1 MKYFIHVLVVLLLF
15 GYVVGKGQ
23 PRLLILEG
31 KKFSLGTIHR
41 GEIAEKK
48 LTLRNA
54 GTDTLVLDKVDA
66 SCGCTGTIISAKRI
80 PAGGSGS
87 LLITFNSKNFS
98 GPIHKTVMIHSNSSD
113 EPSQVV
119 EFTAQVINE
128 IVVTPSQFWFKD
140 AAVGQLNKVV
150 LTIKNN
156 GSEELVLRSFR
167 TALEGFVLHL
177 PDAPLKPGAEA
188 QVTAEFTPK
197 KALPFLAEGVF
208 IATSNSHQPEIYI
221 PIYGNSREFKFE

>member
-1 MKYFIHVLVVLLLF
+1 MKHLIQGLAILLLF
-15 GYVVGKGQ
+15 GYVTGKGQ
-23 PRLLILEG
+23 PRLLIVEG
-31 KKFSLGTIHR
+31 KKLSLGTIHR
-41 GEIAEKK
+41 GEVAEKK

-54 GTDTLVLDKVDA
+54 GSDTLVLDKVDV

-98 GPIHKTVMIHSNSSD
+98 GTIHKTVTIHSNSSD

-119 EFTAQVINE
+119 EFTAEVVNE

-140 AAVGQLNKVV
+140 AEVGRLNKVI

-156 GSEELVLRSFR
+156 SSEELVLKSFR

-177 PDAPLKPGAEA
+177 PDAPLKPGVEAE
-188 QVTAEFTPK
+188 VTAEFTPK

-208 IATSNSHQPEIYI
+208 VTTSNSHQPEIYI
-221 PIYGNSREFKFE
+221 PIYGNSKEFKFQ